1 MPTGGPGRTRRPAS
15 TPLIAMNC
23 RVPASTRIRANA
35 AADAM
40 GITMGRYVELV
51 IARDQV
57 DPTGRPLWT
66 DEIIPPVHLPLSG
79 MEQLGAT

>member
-1 MPTGGPGRTRRPAS
+1 
-15 TPLIAMNC
+15 
-23 RVPASTRIRANA
+23 
-35 AADAM
+35 M

-66 DEIIPPVHLPLSG
+66 DEIIPPVHLSLPG
-79 MEQLGAT
+79 MGQLGAT